1 MRGDGQLVRRGE
13 GTDGASPAMSSRA
26 RAPVRNR
33 LFDSDDAV
41 IVVSTPEDPH
51 AATVANAL
59 SALGVAAVWLS
70 QGDIPGRAGHAF
82 LFEEKDPDRDASAAV
97 GNAQAS
103 AANGQ
108 RAGYPRWVWRMGDRD
123 VLADHRVR
131 SVWLRRLTPVG
142 TPDVHHEDA
151 EFAKRELEAFLG
163 NFWQV
168 VGSGAFWINP
178 PEAFRR
184 GERKALQ
191 LREASAAGLAIPA
204 TLIGNEP
211 VAIRSFVR
219 RYAGQDGVVYKA
231 FLPYGWDGEDGRR
244 HVIPT
249 TPIGPDDLPADDM
262 LLAAPGIYQQRIAKR
277 HEVRLTMFGDF
288 PVAVRI
294 PVEATVR
301 HSELDWRTV
310 PLARLVL
317 EPCKVPEDVLA
328 RVRNFMRRLGL
339 AFGCF
344 DFIVTPA
351 GEWVFLEVNQMG
363 QFLWIEAR
371 NPEIPMLAHFCA
383 YLLAA
388 RRNFTGASREIV
400 ERIRFR
406 DHVPANGAEK
416 TERQAV
422 S

>member
-1 MRGDGQLVRRGE
+1 MKSDGRIVRRGE
-13 GTDGASPAMSSRA
+13 DAGGACPAMSSGESA
-26 RAPVRNR
+26 TARNR
-33 LFDSDDAV
+33 LSGSDGVVV
-41 IVVSTPEDPH
+41 IVSTPEDPH

-59 SALGVAAVWLS
+59 SALGHAPVWLS

-82 LFEEKDPDRDASAAV
+82 LFEEKDPERGAPV
-97 GNAQAS
+97 GIGNAEAP
-103 AANGQ
+103 AAIGQ
-108 RAGYPRWVWRMGDRD
+108 RFGYPRWVWRMGDRD
-123 VLADHRVR
+123 VLAGRRVR
-131 SVWLRRLTPVG
+131 SIWLRRLTPVG
-142 TPDVHHEDA
+142 TPDVHPEDA
-151 EFAKRELEAFLG
+151 EFAKREIEVFLG

-168 VGSGAFWINP
+168 VGRGAFWVNP

-211 VAIRSFVR
+211 AAIRAFVR
-219 RYAGQDGVVYKA
+219 RHAGQDGVVYKA
-231 FLPYGWDGEDGRR
+231 FLPYGWDGKDGRR

-249 TPIGPDDLPADDM
+249 TPIGPDDLPDNDM
-262 LLAAPGIYQQRIAKR
+262 LRAVPGIYQQRIAKR

-301 HSELDWRTV
+301 NGELDWRTV
-310 PLARLVL
+310 PLGDLAL
-317 EPCKVPEDVLA
+317 EPCKVPEGVLS
-328 RVRNFMRRLGL
+328 RVRNFMRRLDL

-363 QFLWIEAR
+363 QFLWVEAR
-371 NPEIPMLAHFCA
+371 NPDIPMLAHFCA

-388 RRNFTGASREIV
+388 RRDFSGASPEII

-406 DHVPANGAEK
+406 DHVPANAAE

-422 S
+422 T